1 MESSSELQSKERE
14 RLKMRMVVLE
24 ERVRAMEA
32 ESRGD
37 QEAVLRLASELDRE
51 RKKSTSSSA
60 AVQELKADLDGL
72 VLVRLEN
79 EDLVQRLQASRRVT
93 EASRRESGCL
103 EEQVQDLEGQVQD
116 LEGQVQDL
124 EGQVQDLEKKLQ
136 SSQRHAREAQDQV
149 LQVLRKVSSLIP
161 DQTPVPVHGQDQEA
175 SPTLDQLCSRV
186 EAHLGDVC
194 QQLSEEKQRGQ
205 SVQQRAEQQV
215 SDLRQRLE
223 AVEAEL
229 LAADEHHH
237 AMRLDLQ
244 HHEDFLER
252 LTDAMKVD
260 AMAADVG
267 PDMRLPL
274 ILSRAEQLVRS
285 EGDAV
290 MESKRLTFNLQRKLK
305 TQKEQL
311 ESKGLHIQM
320 LRKKLEEDKRSK
332 SVLED
337 VHAESA
343 RLQKKV
349 ERLQGELR
357 ASRQSHGLLKSRLSA
372 ADLKVEGRR
381 LHASSLHASSPS
393 RLHASSPSRLHA
405 SSPSR
410 LHASSL
416 HASSLHASS
425 LHASSPSRLHASSP
439 SRLHASSLHAS
450 SLHASSLH
458 ASSPSRLHASS
469 PSRLHA
475 SSPSLCVFDKL
486 RLEEQSQVVQ
496 EQKKKLRQLRKG
508 KGHAEKLVDTL
519 TSDLQSQEKQSRDD
533 RERLSSLTSSLAQ
546 LSASERELTDFR
558 MVVSRLLGLNASSS
572 SALPNHEIIRL
583 LEDLLHSHHHH
594 GNAPWLCAAHRGAH
608 LSYSHA
614 SGGQGE

>member
-1 MESSSELQSKERE
+1 MESSGELQSNERE

-37 QEAVLRLASELDRE
+37 QEAVLRMASELDRE
-51 RKKSTSSSA
+51 RKKSASSSA

-103 EEQVQDLEGQVQD
+103 EEQVQDLE
-116 LEGQVQDL
+116 E
-124 EGQVQDLEKKLQ
+124 QVQDLEKKLQ
-136 SSQRHAREAQDQV
+136 SSQRDAREAQDQV

-175 SPTLDQLCSRV
+175 SLTLDQLCSRV

-194 QQLSEEKQRGQ
+194 QQLSEEKKQGQ
-205 SVQQRAEQQV
+205 SVQQRAELAEQQV
-215 SDLRQRLE
+215 SDLRRRLE
-223 AVEAEL
+223 DVEAEL

-237 AMRLDLQ
+237 ATRLDLQ

-252 LTDAMKVD
+252 LTAAMKVD
-260 AMAADVG
+260 AVAADVG

-274 ILSRAEQLVRS
+274 FLSRAQQLVRS

-305 TQKEQL
+305 SQKEQL

-320 LRKKLEEDKRSK
+320 LRKKLEEDKRSR
-332 SVLED
+332 SALED

-381 LHASSLHASSPS
+381 LHASSPS

-410 LHASSL
+410 
-416 HASSLHASS
+416 
-425 LHASSPSRLHASSP
+425 
-439 SRLHASSLHAS
+439 
-450 SLHASSLH
+450 LH

-486 RLEEQSQVVQ
+486 RLEEQSQVMQ

-508 KGHAEKLVDTL
+508 KGHTEKLVDTL
-519 TSDLQSQEKQSRDD
+519 TSDLQSQEKQSRED

>member
-1 MESSSELQSKERE
+1 MLTSGSRSSLREKVQNNNCLQSKERE

-51 RKKSTSSSA
+51 RKKSASSSA

-93 EASRRESGCL
+93 EASRRESGC
-103 EEQVQDLEGQVQD
+103 
-116 LEGQVQDL
+116 L

-205 SVQQRAEQQV
+205 RAQLAEQQV

-223 AVEAEL
+223 DVEAEL

-343 RLQKKV
+343 RLRKKV

-372 ADLKVEGRR
+372 ADLK
-381 LHASSLHASSPS
+381 
-393 RLHASSPSRLHA
+393 
-405 SSPSR
+405 
-410 LHASSL
+410 
-416 HASSLHASS
+416 
-425 LHASSPSRLHASSP
+425 
-439 SRLHASSLHAS
+439 
-450 SLHASSLH
+450 
-458 ASSPSRLHASS
+458 
-469 PSRLHA
+469 
-475 SSPSLCVFDKL
+475 L
-486 RLEEQSQVVQ
+486 RLEEQGQVVQ

-594 GNAPWLCAAHRGAH
+594 GNAPWLCTAHHGAHLSH